1 MLLMKNL
8 LVLSENNLHCGSC
21 NCHAHRR
28 RPTKERLPLAA
39 HPLVVDLQLAVH
51 GLGGLRAASRR
62 RRESRPA
69 VVAVHASVLA
79 VVAVD

>member
-39 HPLVVDLQLAVH
+39 HPLVVDLQLAVED
-51 GLGGLRAASRR
+51 GLRELAGPMNKARR
-62 RRESRPA
+62 RRPA
-69 VVAVHASVLA
+69 EDILPPVAVE
-79 VVAVD
+79 